1 MPRTARDPRSSI
13 LPTQVMVEYT
23 KLIGENA
30 AAVEKDKLLLTTDN
44 RLFSLSRFLLYATAG
59 IFGLLILAALIIF
72 VRSRNNAVDDS

>member
-1 MPRTARDPRSSI
+1 MPRTARDPRNSI

-30 AAVEKDKLLLTTDN
+30 ATVEKDKLLLTTDT
-44 RLFSLSRFLLYATAG
+44 RLFSLNRFLLYATAG
-59 IFGLLILAALIIF
+59 IFGLLILAALIII